1 MKKRIISFLLTV
13 LMVMSLLPASVF
25 AAAPTVSSFFEDL
38 PISAD
43 PGTGTTAWKGSTL
56 DGESVL
62 MSGSKGKS
70 RSTSTLTLTFT
81 DDTHLTFEYKVSS
94 EDDSDKCTIKL
105 GDTVL
110 VDEESGDQD
119 WKGLEVDASS
129 GDKLTVTYKKDSAV
143 DKYDDCVYL
152 RGFTAGE
159 ALIVTFHNGDDSY
172 TQKVFGGKGTLKATA
187 FTSTDKIFAGWA
199 TAEGGD
205 VAYKDGAQIELTD
218 NIDLYAVW
226 SAAFAVTFNDG
237 SKESVVLVPQN
248 EAIGSRIPA
257 DPAKKGYIFGG
268 WFCDEAQLTAET
280 VIGAD
285 ATYTA
290 KWTPITYTIAFNANG
305 GEGSMDSIT
314 AAYDEEVALPENAFT
329 RAGYSFKG
337 WGSYFGTS
345 AVTYKGED
353 TVKNLASVQDAT
365 VTLYAAWKGDPVN
378 VTLKLNYEG
387 AEDIT
392 RTGVVGENYNYIAT
406 DTGAKLDSIK
416 DPVRTGYIFD
426 GWFDAAEGG
435 NEISLSYKLTAA
447 DAENGFVMYAQW
459 TKGIT
464 VHFDGNGYKGTIA
477 DKTVTPDK
485 VYSSLPSYTNSY
497 YYPTGKYLDGWYIKN
512 ADGSFGDAVTKDT
525 VFTGDEV
532 TLIAKWRD
540 PQYVIKFNIKYS
552 DKSTTTGT
560 MADQVVPFGQD
571 AALTKCA
578 FSREGYEFAGWGT
591 SSSGSTVAYVDGA
604 TINRAWDDDYWDGS
618 EDNETFNLYAIWT
631 EKKSPEQ
638 TAAEEKLS
646 AADTAITGNYT
657 PAYGTDENALTMI
670 RAKLAAAGITDV
682 TVTMKEA
689 AYSSYNYVGITADGT
704 IQYKWNENGST
715 PAASGTVRP
724 VLILTCTGADGKTY
738 TKESDECL
746 FYIPLD
752 EAKATEALNKVADR
766 ISVPETIESAD
777 DLTSLAKYPL
787 KEGVDETKVDYNS
800 SSDLELWSTATWAS
814 SDSSVISITSVDYP
828 YFSPYK
834 VTVSIPEKDTK
845 VTLTLTLV
853 YNGREDLKLVRTYT
867 VNVKGSVQIPDF
879 SYADLIDLVLDE
891 VGLKNFNTG
900 TKLDAANVTSD
911 IQFPTT
917 KDFARIS
924 YSHYEKS
931 FDGKFTPI
939 LLCTDN
945 DSVVVS
951 ADPSVANVA
960 RMVTYRPLP
969 GKDAQTVTVT
979 IKILDRPS
987 GEGKDYENMTVL
999 ASKDITLTVQPFE
1012 QSELDAAAAFMKKVC
1027 TPEVY
1032 WEGIRSANK
1041 NKDNVTSNMSSFIEI
1056 VPNGDG
1062 YKFIR
1067 NQEDYNFAGVEADDI
1082 PGWYDSQIYRCFRS
1096 SVPCVISHENLLITQ
1111 PKYNTEVT
1119 IDSVLT
1125 YTEYAKYY
1133 EKFGSDPAYEQFEQF
1148 YQQPVSAT
1156 VTVIGT
1162 EGIPDPDTQPVAVTV
1177 NIDGSIGSK
1186 LFKSIPDAAFTAAK
1200 GDHKTAAD
1208 ALLEIFK
1215 QNGYTYNGTTGYIS
1229 GVTDANGVA
1238 LIAGD
1243 SAHGPWSGWM
1253 FTVNGEMPI
1262 KSTDPDTGNI
1272 LYATLADYEL
1282 KNGDVL
1288 RFYFVNC
1295 PTDDGDHI
1303 WDDGEV
1309 TLKPTYNR
1317 AGEKTYTCEVCGGTR
1332 TEEIAK
1338 LDKCSGGEICP
1349 SRVFTDVNTDG
1360 WYHEA
1365 IDFVKLRKLF
1375 NGTSDTT
1382 FAPDAPM
1389 TRGMMVTVLW
1399 RAAGCTEAK
1408 SASGFTD
1415 VADGQYYA
1423 EAVAW
1428 AKENGIVLGISSTE
1442 FAPNANVTREQLVV
1456 FMYRYAKFCGVSVE
1470 SDGSLDSFK
1479 DNGSLSAYA
1488 ADAMAWA
1495 VENGIITGIKEADG
1509 SYLVPQGNATRAQVA
1524 AVFMRYADNIG

>member
-25 AAAPTVSSFFEDL
+25 AAAPTVSSFFEGL

-43 PGTGTTAWKGSTL
+43 PGMGTTAWKGSTL

-70 RSTSTLTLTFT
+70 NSTSTLTLTFT
-81 DDTHLTFEYKVSS
+81 DDTHLTFEYRVSS
-94 EDDSDKCTIKL
+94 EDNSDKCTIKL

-110 VDEESGDQD
+110 VDGESGDQN
-119 WKGLEVDASS
+119 WKGLEVDANS
-129 GDKLTVTYKKDSAV
+129 GDKLTVTYKKDSGV

-172 TQKVFGGKGTLKATA
+172 TQKVFGGKGTLKTAA

-199 TAEGGD
+199 TAENGD
-205 VAYKDGAQIELTD
+205 VVYKDGAQIELTD

-337 WGSYFGTS
+337 WGSYSGTS
-345 AVTYKGED
+345 TVTYKVED
-353 TVKNLASVQDAT
+353 PVKNLASVQDAT

-416 DPVRTGYIFD
+416 DPVRTGYIFN

-435 NEISLSYKLTAA
+435 NKISTYYKFTAT

-485 VYSSLPSYTNSY
+485 VYSSLPYTSSS
-497 YYPTGKYLDGWYIKN
+497 YYPTGKYFDGWYIKN
-512 ADGSFGDAVTKDT
+512 EDGSFGDAVTKDT

-540 PQYVIKFNIKYS
+540 PQYVIKFTVKYS
-552 DKSTTTGT
+552 DKPVSGT
-560 MADQVVPFGQD
+560 MDDQVVPFGQD
-571 AALTKCA
+571 ATLTPCA
-578 FSREGYEFAGWGT
+578 YTREGYKFVGW
-591 SSSGSTVAYVDGA
+591 SENYSGSPVKYKDGD
-604 TINRAWDDDYWDGS
+604 TINREWDDDYWDGS
-618 EDNETFNLYAIWT
+618 EDNEEYTLYAVW
-631 EKKSPEQ
+631 EEAKSDEQ
-638 TAAEEKLS
+638 KAAEEKLD
-646 AADTAITGNYT
+646 AVETAISGTYN
-657 PAYGTDENALTMI
+657 PKYGKNTSALEMI
-670 RAKLAAAGITDV
+670 NAKLAEAGITDV

-746 FYIPLD
+746 FNIPLD
-752 EAKATEALNKVADR
+752 EAKAAEALNKVADR
-766 ISVPETIESAD
+766 ISVPETIESAG

-787 KEGVDETKVDYNS
+787 KEDVDESKVDYTS
-800 SSDLELWSTATWAS
+800 SSDLELWSTATWTS
-814 SDSSVISITSVDYP
+814 SDSSVISITGVDYP

-834 VTVSIPEKDTK
+834 VTVSIPEKDTQ

-900 TKLDAANVTSD
+900 AKLDTANVTSD

-931 FDGKFTPI
+931 FDGKYTPI

-1041 NKDNVTSNMSSFIEI
+1041 DKDNVTSNMSSFIEI

-1067 NQEDYNFAGVEADDI
+1067 NADDYHFAGVEADDI
-1082 PGWYDSQIYRCFRS
+1082 PGWYDSQMYRCFRS
-1096 SVPCVISHENLLITQ
+1096 SVPGVISHENLLLTQ
-1111 PKYNTEVT
+1111 PKYNTDVT

-1133 EKFGSDPAYEQFEQF
+1133 EKFGSDPAYEQFKQF

-1162 EGIPDPDTQPVAVTV
+1162 EGIPDPDTQPITATI
-1177 NIDGSIGSK
+1177 NIDGSVGSSS
-1186 LFKSIPDAAFTAAK
+1186 FANIAGAEFTAAK

-1215 QNGYTYNGTTGYIS
+1215 LNGYTYEGTTGYIS

-1243 SAHGPWSGWM
+1243 SSHGPWSGWM
-1253 FTVNGEMPI
+1253 FTINGEMPI
-1262 KSTDPDTGNI
+1262 KSTDPETGSVI
-1272 LYATLADYEL
+1272 YATLGDYEL

-1303 WDDGEV
+1303 WDEGKI
-1309 TLKPTYNR
+1309 TLMPTYEHD
-1317 AGEKTYTCEVCGGTR
+1317 GEKTFTCTMCGTERVDRVDKLMKCGG
-1332 TEEIAK
+1332 
-1338 LDKCSGGEICP
+1338 GENCP
-1349 SRVFTDVNTDG
+1349 SRSFVDVDINE
-1360 WYHEA
+1360 WYHQA
-1365 IDFVKLRKLF
+1365 IDYAVLCGLF
-1375 NGTSDTT
+1375 NGTSETT
-1382 FAPDAPM
+1382 FGPGEAM
-1389 TRGMMVTVLW
+1389 TRAMLVTVLW
-1399 RAAGCTEAK
+1399 RAAGCPNAT
-1408 SASGFTD
+1408 SDHGFSD
-1415 VADGQYYA
+1415 VADDQYYIS
-1423 EAVAW
+1423 AVAW
-1428 AKENGIVLGISSTE
+1428 AKESGIALGVSETE
-1442 FAPNANVTREQLVV
+1442 FAPDDSVTREQLAV
-1456 FMYRYAKFCGVSVE
+1456 FMYRYAKFCGV
-1470 SDGSLDSFK
+1470 DTGSS
-1479 DNGSLSAYA
+1479 GGLSNYPDAGNVSEYA
-1488 ADAMAWA
+1488 VDAVAWA
-1495 VENGIITGIKEADG
+1495 VENGLILGSLEPDG
-1509 SYLVPQGNATRAQVA
+1509 TYLMPLAVAERAQVA
-1524 AVFMRYADNIG
+1524 AVLLRYADNILN